1 MGAIVHAHLI
11 NPAVNFRPLASN
23 PFSWR
28 GVPLFQSRKTQ
39 INAPATSKEKTLRE
53 ITLSDKGKVY
63 KVSSQK
69 RSHHHLLIMGGSG
82 TYDFSGVTPTGY
94 AVGYLRFARAL
105 TETGFNAYLFE
116 NVDLSILP
124 EVEGYERRVKRMVE
138 LHALVKD
145 KQNSKTIVLG
155 HSLGGLLIGLGA
167 SQLKPD
173 AVVLVS
179 TPWAPLSETV
189 ESQLRDMLS
198 DEGASEE
205 RIASTIVAR
214 QKIMRR
220 VRKLDEE
227 SQHTRFC
234 QLESWHDGIDRHR
247 LFDEI
252 RCPVLIIS
260 GRRDRVVNSSHGKR
274 LYFTL
279 KSRGQEVS
287 LEEFDLAHSFNEEE
301 LKDSALK
308 ALVGL
313 MKNHINQFLA

>member
-1 MGAIVHAHLI
+1 
-11 NPAVNFRPLASN
+11 
-23 PFSWR
+23 
-28 GVPLFQSRKTQ
+28 
-39 INAPATSKEKTLRE
+39 
-53 ITLSDKGKVY
+53 
-63 KVSSQK
+63 
-69 RSHHHLLIMGGSG
+69 
-82 TYDFSGVTPTGY
+82 YDFSGVTPTGY